1 MYDLIL
7 DTANVFYRMLE
18 AQSNAGRVY
27 KFYSIEIK
35 SWANQIGSLK
45 NLKIS
50 CFVTTAK
57 YLQNRLVV
65 NNK

>member
-7 DTANVFYRMLE
+7 DTLNVFYWMLE
-18 AQSNAGRVY
+18 AQSNAEKVY

-35 SWANQIGSLK
+35 SWDNQVGSLK

-57 YLQNRLVV
+57 YLQNRLVEC
-65 NNK
+65 